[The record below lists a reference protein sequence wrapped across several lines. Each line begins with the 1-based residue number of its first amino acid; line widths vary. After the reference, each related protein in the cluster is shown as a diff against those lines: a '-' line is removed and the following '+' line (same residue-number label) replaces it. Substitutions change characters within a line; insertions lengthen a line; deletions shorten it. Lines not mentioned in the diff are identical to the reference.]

1 MKKKISLQNQP
12 FAKKKKRNEDS
23 ELNVPI
29 VTSIE
34 EVVGT
39 NVQHLTFDYIAEEK
53 CILGVVV
60 CQKLNSD
67 TELVIR
73 YNCEDRSHSFNSS
86 DFQNPIIKLLPFT
99 HADFISKRIRQ
110 KFTNDKEND
119 I

>member
-12 FAKKKKRNEDS
+12 FAKKKKSNEDS

-39 NVQHLTFDYIAEEK
+39 NVQHPTFDYIGEEK
-53 CILGVVV
+53 CILGVAV

-67 TELVIR
+67 TELVIH
-73 YNCEDRSHSFNSS
+73 YNCQDRSHSFNSS